1 MVAEE
6 ERPLIVAVDDEPEI
20 LRILEL
26 ALEEEGFEVVPC
38 ERSVEAL
45 PMIRRR
51 RPSLVLLDLLM
62 PQLDGL
68 TLLDQI
74 RQVSAV
80 PVVILTAKGADRDV
94 IAGLDRGADDYVSK
108 PFNLDELAARVRAVL
123 RRSKPEVEGDGLG
136 TASFGSLHMDFV
148 RREVTVDSRQ
158 VALTRN
164 EWRLLEQLA
173 RSAGRVITREELLT
187 KAWGADFAHDGD
199 YLRVWMS
206 RLRRKLSDA
215 GADPDLIRT
224 VSGVGYAFGLQIHT
238 PTGGPSGV

>member
-1 MVAEE
+1 VEE
-6 ERPLIVAVDDEPEI
+6 PERPLIVAVDDEPEI
-20 LRILEL
+20 LRILQL
-26 ALEEEGFEVVPC
+26 ALDEEGFEVIPC

-45 PMIRRR
+45 PLIRRTH
-51 RPSLVLLDLLM
+51 PNLVLLDLMM
-62 PQLDGL
+62 PELDGL

-74 RQVSAV
+74 RQVSSV

-148 RREVTVDSRQ
+148 RREVTVNGKPVS
-158 VALTRN
+158 LTRN

-173 RSAGRVITREELLT
+173 RGAGRVITREELLT
-187 KAWGADFAHDGD
+187 KAWGPDFAHDGD

-224 VSGVGYAFGLQIHT
+224 VSGVGYAFGLQIHS
-238 PTGGPSGV
+238 PTGPGG